1 MKKKLKK
8 IGIEENLQYE
18 CITTTINNTEKNAGA
33 FAFTYL
39 GEDKVFCRI
48 FEGSKTLKNIQETK
62 KYVVNVT
69 QDPIVFTKCTFDKLS
84 DDYYTSDENIAI
96 LKNTPAYMIIE
107 VESIEENTLDDFPIK
122 SDAKL
127 FMITGKI
134 KELIINENTQAFNR
148 SFAAVI
154 ESLTNYSRYLIV
166 DAEKRKE
173 YLARLN
179 ENQRLVNKVGSSDA
193 KKAMEILKKEYEK
206 A

>member
-1 MKKKLKK
+1 M
-8 IGIEENLQYE
+8 
-18 CITTTINNTEKNAGA
+18 
-33 FAFTYL
+33 
-39 GEDKVFCRI
+39 
-48 FEGSKTLKNIQETK
+48 
-62 KYVVNVT
+62 T
-69 QDPIVFTKCTFDKLS
+69 QDPIAFTKCTLDKLS
-84 DDYYTSDENIAI
+84 DDHYTNDENIAI

-107 VESIEENTLDDFPIK
+107 VKSIEENTLDDFPIK

-134 KELIINENTQAFNR
+134 KELIIKENTQAFNR

-193 KKAMEILKKEYEK
+193 KKSYGNTKKKNMKKHRKNYAFQYILS
-206 A
+206 